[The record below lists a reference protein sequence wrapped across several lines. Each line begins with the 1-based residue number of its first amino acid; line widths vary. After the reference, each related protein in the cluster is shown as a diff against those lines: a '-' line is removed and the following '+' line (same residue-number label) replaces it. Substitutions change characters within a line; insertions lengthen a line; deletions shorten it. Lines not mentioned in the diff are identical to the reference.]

1 MSEIH
6 DQPISAAAFADIG
19 ARLDGGFGCFEDW
32 PFLYVVLSMTTHQ
45 VDVLLRGETETF
57 TDAIT
62 RQLLS
67 GGLDEVVSTTHDDG
81 HRRRGHLQFG

>member
-1 MSEIH
+1 
-6 DQPISAAAFADIG
+6 
-19 ARLDGGFGCFEDW
+19 
-32 PFLYVVLSMTTHQ
+32 MTTHQ